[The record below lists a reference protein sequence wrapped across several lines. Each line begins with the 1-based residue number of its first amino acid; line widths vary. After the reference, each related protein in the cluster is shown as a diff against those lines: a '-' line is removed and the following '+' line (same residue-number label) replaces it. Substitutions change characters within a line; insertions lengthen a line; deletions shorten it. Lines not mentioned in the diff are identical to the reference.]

1 MNSRN
6 PRLIGALRKVL
17 DDLEQ
22 AAGSDDTVLADL
34 KRIILCR
41 IADLEIVD
49 ASEILKLPEVG

>member
-22 AAGSDDTVLADL
+22 AAGSDDTVLAEL